1 MAADLSKTSAYDY
14 VLPKELIAQDP
25 AEPRDSSRLLVV
37 HKDTG
42 RTEDRIFRDITEYLR
57 PGDLL
62 VLNNTRVLPVRVEG
76 IKDNGTGDGAKV
88 EIFFLNP
95 GNSPEKWTA
104 LVRPGRKLPE
114 GTTVTIGG
122 DVRVTIGDRLE
133 DGLRTVIFPA
143 GTDAFEAIHK
153 YGHIPLPHYITQTH
167 APDERYQTIYNDIH
181 KENSVAAPTAGLHF
195 TKELLHKLG
204 EKGVP
209 HIFIT
214 LQVGLG
220 TFRPVKAENI
230 SEHIMHSEFCEIS
243 AAAADAINNTKK
255 NGGRVVAVGTT
266 VVRTLE
272 SFAHKFGGIKQGGI
286 DTNLFINPGFEFK
299 VIDALITNFH
309 LPMSTLLMLVSA
321 FGGYET
327 MMRVYSE
334 AVAKRYRFFS
344 FGDSMFIE

>member
-1 MAADLSKTSAYDY
+1 MNIDLNKTAAYDY
-14 VLPKELIAQDP
+14 ELPKELIAQDP

-37 HKDTG
+37 HKDSG
-42 RTEDRIFRDITEYLR
+42 ETEDRIFRDITEYLR

-62 VLNNTRVLPVRVEG
+62 VMNNTRVLPARLEG

-95 GNSPEKWTA
+95 GAAANKWNA

-114 GTTVTIGG
+114 GTQVTVGG
-122 DVRVTIGDRLE
+122 NVRITIGDRLE
-133 DGLRTVIFPA
+133 DGLRTVIFPERC
-143 GTDAFEAIHK
+143 DAFDMIHK
-153 YGHIPLPHYITQTH
+153 YGHVPLPHYITHTH

-195 TKELLHKLG
+195 TKELLQRLD
-204 EKGVP
+204 EKGVK

-230 SEHIMHSEFCEIS
+230 ADHVMHSEFCEITQE
-243 AAAADAINNTKK
+243 AADAIKAAK
-255 NGGRVVAVGTT
+255 ANGGRAVAVGTT

-272 SFAHKFGGIKQGGI
+272 SFAQKFGCVQPGGI
-286 DTNLFINPGFEFK
+286 DTRLFISPGFEFK

-309 LPMSTLLMLVSA
+309 LPESTLLMLVSA

-327 MMRVYSE
+327 MMRVYNE